1 MRRSKL
7 RQIIVVTFKLYYK
20 EKYTQYIFQ
29 YFELMQTIMT
39 ALYPFDNLLVQSMR
53 LDCTQFAFLADV
65 FIIDSKTHTQIHDTK
80 FTLYPYI

>member
-1 MRRSKL
+1 MRCSKL

-65 FIIDSKTHTQIHDTK
+65 FNINSKTHTQIHDTK